1 METRQQRPDQSTWSC
16 MVSQGPLSFQLL
28 PLILLF
34 KGSPPSSVA
43 WLCEHA
49 DGRSRTVGR
58 IYEDYC

>member
-49 DGRSRTVGR
+49 DGRSGTVGR
-58 IYEDYC
+58 IHEDYC